1 MRAFGSTMNATGY
14 FLFGMNVHMPRAF
27 GELTTEHRTLS
38 WAHGDIEN
46 RLFFRGNRF
55 TRVNS
60 LLSLVLATMFSLLF
74 YGAMLLIPNT
84 PVGGRFIGQ
93 GIIPAAIVFLSS
105 WCVAILLVKWRKLA
119 MQRRVLSLNAIP
131 DEADFV
137 LSPSSVERVN
147 KLMHQQVD
155 DPRKFVL
162 FNRIEIALSNLKNIG
177 RVSDVD
183 EILKSQAEADEAVSE
198 SSYVLLSG
206 FLWAI
211 PILGFIGTVLGL
223 SVAIG
228 EFGSVMSASESSEA
242 LLPALQ
248 NVTGGLGVAFDTTLI
263 ALVAALSI
271 QMLTTFLR
279 KAEQEFLDDCSEY
292 CTRNVV
298 NRLRLLPFVEGSD

>member
-1 MRAFGSTMNATGY
+1 M
-14 FLFGMNVHMPRAF
+14 
-27 GELTTEHRTLS
+27 LS
-38 WAHGDIEN
+38 IVLAVI
-46 RLFFRGNRF
+46 F
-55 TRVNS
+55 
-60 LLSLVLATMFSLLF
+60 SLVF
-74 YGAMLLIPNT
+74 YGGMLLIPNT
-84 PVGGRFIGQ
+84 PIGRRFIGQ
-93 GIIPAAIVFLSS
+93 GVIPATIVFLSG

-119 MQRRVLSLNAIP
+119 LQRRVLSFKVVP
-131 DEADFV
+131 DDADFV
-137 LSPSSVERVN
+137 LSPASVERVN
-147 KLMHQQVD
+147 KFMQEQVD
-155 DPRKFVL
+155 DPRQFLL

-228 EFGSVMSASESSEA
+228 EFGSVMTASESSDA
-242 LLPALQ
+242 LLPALK

-298 NRLRLLPFVEGSD
+298 NRLRLLPFADRSE